1 MQQPIASAL
10 TATTTSSHHKDLPAP
25 VRPERCPV
33 EDWLGFLGHRW
44 NALLLWHLQGRPLR
58 HQDLLAALPGI
69 TAKVL
74 GERLKA
80 LQGRGLVEREPL
92 ATFPR
97 TVAYGLTPQGRQVVG
112 ILDQFEQ
119 LDSWRE
125 GHPVGVLGHQFG

>member
-1 MQQPIASAL
+1 MQPS
-10 TATTTSSHHKDLPAP
+10 TTSTRTAGSRQKDMPAP

-44 NALLLWHLQGRPLR
+44 NALLLWHLQERPMK

-74 GERLKA
+74 SERLKA
-80 LQGRGLVEREPL
+80 LQERGLVQREEF

-97 TVAYGLTPQGRQVVG
+97 TVAYHLMPQGRQVVD

-119 LDSWRE
+119 LAGRHE
-125 GHPVGVLGHQFG
+125 GPAAPWGHRFG

>member
-1 MQQPIASAL
+1 MQPSTAS
-10 TATTTSSHHKDLPAP
+10 SSHHKDQPAP

-44 NALLLWHLQGRPLR
+44 NALLLWHLQERPMK

-74 GERLKA
+74 SERLKA
-80 LQGRGLVEREPL
+80 LQERGLVQREER

-97 TVAYGLTPQGRQVVG
+97 TVAYHLMPQGRQVVG
-112 ILDQFEQ
+112 ILDQFER
-119 LDSWRE
+119 LASRHEDPA
-125 GHPVGVLGHQFG
+125 GPLGDRFG

>member
-1 MQQPIASAL
+1 MQPSTARTRTASRRR
-10 TATTTSSHHKDLPAP
+10 HKDQPTP
-25 VRPERCPV
+25 VGPERCPV

-44 NALLLWHLQGRPLR
+44 NALLLWHLQEGPLQ

-80 LQGRGLVEREPL
+80 LQERGLVQREEF

-97 TVAYGLTPQGRQVVG
+97 TVAYHLMPQGRRVVG

-119 LDSWRE
+119 LATWRE
-125 GHPVGVLGHQFG
+125 GPLGALGHRFG